1 MRPRSALQP
10 WVMELTIM
18 QQSVLMSAL
27 RGPDTLPKNHTAKLL
42 LRWYRRCVLISAFDG
57 QPIMN
62 PYYEHGG
69 SFTGPS
75 LLFQWNPR
83 PDGHGMLP
91 PRPNKPGPADT
102 IHGWEDEMNILVRQ
116 YLASCD
122 EVPHHFHLH
131 FLHGSEILGFKHPNI
146 PIRNWWYSTYHAMA
160 NDMHLRPELMEQ
172 MDKRL
177 GDREKDWRAAEEV
190 TAAGPPP
197 RPSDRE
203 PVA

>member
-18 QQSVLMSAL
+18 QQSVLMSAI
-27 RGPDTLPKNHTAKLL
+27 RGPDTLRKDHVSKLL
-42 LRWYRRCVLISAFDG
+42 LRWYRRCILISAFDQ

-75 LLFQWNPR
+75 LVYT
-83 PDGHGMLP
+83 
-91 PRPNKPGPADT
+91 PNINRRNADPKAELLKIGPADT
-102 IHGWEDEMNILVRQ
+102 SFQWEDEMTALVKQ

-131 FLHGSEILGFKHPNI
+131 FLHGSEILGFKHDSI
-146 PIRNWWYSTYHAMA
+146 KIRNWWYGTYAAMA
-160 NDMHLRPELMEQ
+160 NDMHLRPESREQ
-172 MDKRL
+172 MEKRL
-177 GDREKDWRAAEEV
+177 GDQEKDWRAAEVV
-190 TAAGPPP
+190 TATGPT
-197 RPSDRE
+197 S
-203 PVA
+203 